1 MPDPAYTSY
10 INKITLPT
18 GGVYWLRDEQA
29 RELIQSLTGGAMTFE
44 GVSNDYH
51 DLYDYSHQATI
62 SMSSGNTFTAT
73 RPGQVVIRDDGKE
86 FIWATIGT
94 DSMWQEFGDM
104 SALKSFAYANTGT
117 GTYTPTG
124 TVSQP
129 TATFSG
135 TQATIKATGTPSGTV
150 SKPTFSGTQ
159 ATIKTSG
166 TPGGTVSKPTFSGTP
181 ATISVKGTPTGKVPY
196 TPAGSISLSQQAS
209 LSLTQDTVN
218 EISNLG
224 ALPTTASQTVVT
236 GVTGGAAAT
245 TKGQTVVTGVT
256 GGAAATTKSQ
266 TVVTSADISSTFS
279 PSTVNLTVFDSIGT
293 NVSSAGTT
301 INKVTAR
308 GSLPSTTNQTVATAS
323 SKADFLN
330 NATVNVT
337 GTDHIL
343 VLSTAQAVNNVTT
356 AQVPRISGVG
366 SLMTTASQTVTTAVS
381 GGVAATTKTVN
392 VLKDKGNTGITF
404 TASTANIPI
413 FNAVGSNVSA
423 STASI
428 SIFKSVGSNVSA
440 STASIAKITA
450 PGSLPSTISKGIVT
464 GASLSQAEYS
474 FTGTPATATLT
485 GNELTSTGAYTPAG
499 TVSQPTFSGTPATY
513 SGTYTPAGTVS
524 QPTFTGAAA
533 TYSATYTPQGT
544 VTVSQPTFTGANA
557 TITVRPS

>member
-1 MPDPAYTSY
+1 MPTPAYSQY

-29 RELIQSLTGGAMTFE
+29 RELIQSLAGGAMTFE
-44 GVSNDYH
+44 GVSDDYAN
-51 DLYDYSHQATI
+51 LYDYSHQATI
-62 SMSSGNTFTAT
+62 TMSGGGTFTAS
-73 RPGQVVIRDDGKE
+73 REGQVIIRADGKE
-86 FIWATIGT
+86 FVWATIGT

-117 GTYTPTG
+117 GTYAPTG

-129 TATFSG
+129 NATFSG

-196 TPAGSISLSQQAS
+196 TPAGSVSLSQQAN
-209 LSLTQDTVN
+209 LSLTQSTIN
-218 EISNLG
+218 EISGLG
-224 ALPTTASQTVVT
+224 TLPTTTSQTVVT
-236 GVTGGAAAT
+236 GITGGAAAT
-245 TKGQTVVTGVT
+245 TKSQTVVTGVT

-266 TVVTSADISSTFS
+266 TVVTTASLSSTFS
-279 PSTVNLTVFDSIGT
+279 PSTVDLTIFDSIGT
-293 NVSSAGTT
+293 NVSSAGTN
-301 INKVTAR
+301 INHVTAR
-308 GSLPSTTNQTVATAS
+308 GTLPSTTNQTVATAS
-323 SKADFLN
+323 SKANFLN
-330 NATVNVT
+330 NASVDVSGN
-337 GTDHIL
+337 DHIL
-343 VLSTAQAVNNVTT
+343 VLSTAQAVNSVTT
-356 AQVPRISGVG
+356 ASVPRINGIG
-366 SLMTTASQTVTTAVS
+366 SLMTTTSLPVTTAVS

-392 VLKDKGNTGITF
+392 VLKDKGNTGVTF
-404 TASTANIPI
+404 IASTANIPV
-413 FNAVGSNVSA
+413 FNAIGSNVSA

-428 SIFKSVGSNVSA
+428 PIFKAIGSNVSA
-440 STASIAKITA
+440 STVSIAKITA
-450 PGSLPSTISKGIVT
+450 PGSLPSTTSRGIIT
-464 GASLSQAEYS
+464 GASLSQAEYA
-474 FTGTPATATLT
+474 FEGTPATATLT
-485 GNELTSTGAYTPAG
+485 GNELTSTAAYTPAG

-513 SGTYTPAGTVS
+513 SGTYTPAGSVS

>member
-1 MPDPAYTSY
+1 MPDPAYTQY

-44 GVSNDYH
+44 GVSNDYAN
-51 DLYDYSHQATI
+51 LYDYSHQATI
-62 SMSSGNTFTAT
+62 SMSGGETFTAS
-73 RPGQVVIRDDGKE
+73 REGQVVIRADGKE
-86 FIWATIGT
+86 FVWATIGT

-104 SALKSFAYANTGT
+104 SALKAFAYANTGT

-129 TATFSG
+129 NATFSG
-135 TQATIKATGTPSGTV
+135 TQATIKVSGTPSGTV

-166 TPGGTVSKPTFSGTP
+166 TPSGTVSKPTFNGTP
-181 ATISVKGTPTGKVPY
+181 ATISVKGTPTGEVPY
-196 TPAGSISLSQQAS
+196 TPAGSVSLIKEAE
-209 LSLTQDTVN
+209 LTRTGDTVN
-218 EISNLG
+218 EITDLG
-224 ALPTTASQTVVT
+224 ALPTTASQTIVT
-236 GVTGGAAAT
+236 GITGGAAAT

-266 TVVTSADISSTFS
+266 TVVASASLSSTFS
-279 PSTVNLTVFDSIGT
+279 PSTVNVTVFDSIGT
-293 NVSSAGTT
+293 NVSSAGTN
-301 INKVTAR
+301 INHVTAR

-330 NATVNVT
+330 NATVNIS
-337 GTDHIL
+337 GDDHIL
-343 VLSTAQAVNNVTT
+343 VLSTAQAVNSVST

-366 SLMTTASQTVTTAVS
+366 SLMTTTSLPVTTAVS
-381 GGVAATTKTVN
+381 GGAAATTKTVN
-392 VLKDKGNTGITF
+392 VLKDKGNMGVTF
-404 TASTANIPI
+404 TTSTANVSV
-413 FNAVGSNVSA
+413 FNAIGSNVSA

-428 SIFKSVGSNVSA
+428 PIFKAIGSNVSA

-450 PGSLPSTISKGIVT
+450 PGSLPSTTAKGMITRV
-464 GASLSQAEYS
+464 SLSQAEYG
-474 FTGTPATATLT
+474 FEGTPATATLT
-485 GNELTSTGAYTPAG
+485 GNELTSTGTYTPAG

-524 QPTFTGAAA
+524 QPTFTGTAA
-533 TYSATYTPQGT
+533 TYSGTYTPQGT